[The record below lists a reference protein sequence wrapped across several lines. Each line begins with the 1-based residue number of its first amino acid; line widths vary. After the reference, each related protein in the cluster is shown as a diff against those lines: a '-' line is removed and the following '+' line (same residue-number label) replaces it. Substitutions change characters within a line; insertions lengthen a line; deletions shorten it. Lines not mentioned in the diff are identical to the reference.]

1 MKKGSE
7 GEVKETESIFFKI
20 HKEGLFSNILLV
32 VILIFLIYVLFLTGV
47 IKVSPKKTEVVN
59 PDLEVDEKI
68 EDKESLK
75 VTDTLVTSLYKLV
88 ELGRSYNALRHYYF
102 YSYDK
107 LFVKY
112 MDEAFIKEMALS
124 RLTLA
129 DDSIS
134 FDANILENQYRNIV
148 GNNTT
153 YKNRTFQ
160 TQCSTVKYN
169 ASTHNY
175 TISSNSGCSASTTLS
190 EGYFDKI
197 LSAYKYSDRIEIITS
212 VGYYEEEKELVGDS
226 VYQSTGKIKVKRD
239 MDTNDVIGTFTE
251 NLDQIKKIID
261 YDKLVKYK
269 YTYRLDNIKYYFYSV
284 EVVE

>member
-1 MKKGSE
+1 MKKKSE
-7 GEVKETESIFFKI
+7 EGQKEKDSIFNKF

-32 VILIFLIYVLFLTGV
+32 VILIFLIYILFLTGV
-47 IKVSPKKTEVVN
+47 IKVTPKKENIVN
-59 PDLEVDEKI
+59 PDLEVDEKL
-68 EDKESLK
+68 EDRESLK
-75 VTDTLVTSLYKLV
+75 VTDTLVTSLYKSV

-134 FDANILENQYRNIV
+134 IDANILENQYRNIV

-169 ASTHNY
+169 SLTNNY
-175 TISSNSGCSASTTLS
+175 TILNNSGCSTNTVLS
-190 EGYFDKI
+190 EGYFDKV
-197 LSAYKYSDRIEIITS
+197 LFAYKYSDRIEIITS

-226 VYQSTGKIKVKRD
+226 IYQSTGKIKIKKD

-269 YTYRLDNIKYYFYSV
+269 YTFRLDNAKYYFYSV
-284 EVVE
+284 EILE